1 MASLVKQAKDSQDFD
16 ESEMSELEEE
26 LRHFSERREEK
37 HLLSSTSSSSSSR
50 GNDDELW
57 EEEEKMSE
65 GKKAKKEKKMVKKQK
80 MNGEGNLHDQLT
92 LLTPEQE
99 RNAKLGGEKDVI
111 LITCSIYNIT
121 TCALLSNRHSMTD

>member
-37 HLLSSTSSSSSSR
+37 HLLSSSSSSR

-99 RNAKLGGEKDVI
+99 RNAKLGGEKDVV

-121 TCALLSNRHSMTD
+121 TCALLSNRHSMTE